1 MTKVGLLKSKLL
13 KKLTETYSTDNK
25 VEMKSILKLVKEN
38 KDFKD
43 LYLFYEEMENKYFD
57 DKEVANLYV
66 EELTKFL
73 KSKSPNLME
82 FANSLDQ
89 KLGDQ
94 QVNENELYNALDTLL
109 EEDSLNNI
117 DKKVIS
123 KKKLVEHLTTK
134 KVSVQVEDA
143 THTANENL
151 LHAVLANNF
160 NVLYGKTL
168 SEEQKEQ
175 LKHILALTEDE
186 LALQTTELKES
197 ILNQVN
203 TLLSESTDNDFNTKL
218 NQVKDEVQQMETSKY
233 NFFKLTELKNGL

>member
-1 MTKVGLLKSKLL
+1 MAKVGVLKSKLL

-57 DKEVANLYV
+57 DKEVASLYV

-73 KSKSPNLME
+73 KSKSSNLME
-82 FANSLDQ
+82 FSKSLDDKLGEQKFYENDLYNSLD
-89 KLGDQ
+89 
-94 QVNENELYNALDTLL
+94 ALL
-109 EEDSLNNI
+109 EEDTLNNI

-134 KVSVQVEDA
+134 KASVQIENI

-160 NVLYGKTL
+160 NVLYEKTL
-168 SEEQKEQ
+168 TEEQKEQ
-175 LKHILALTEDE
+175 LKNILALTEDE
-186 LALQTTELKES
+186 LVSQTTELKES
-197 ILNQVN
+197 ILNQVSG
-203 TLLSESTDNDFNTKL
+203 LISESKDTDLNNKL
-218 NQVKDEVQQMETSKY
+218 NQVKDEVLQMEPSKY

>member
-1 MTKVGLLKSKLL
+1 MAKVGVIKSKLL

-25 VEMKSILKLVKEN
+25 VEMKNILKLVKEN

-57 DKEVANLYV
+57 DKEVASLYV

-82 FANSLDQ
+82 FARSLDE

-94 QVNENELYNALDTLL
+94 QINESDLYNALDVLL
-109 EEDSLNNI
+109 EEDTLSNL

-134 KVSVQVEDA
+134 KVSTQVEQT

-168 SEEQKEQ
+168 SEDQKEQ
-175 LKHILALTEDE
+175 LKNILALTEDE
-186 LALQTTELKES
+186 LSSQTSELKEA
-197 ILNQVN
+197 ILSQVN
-203 TLLSESTDNDFNTKL
+203 NLMSESIDGDLKSKL
-218 NQVKDEVQQMETSKY
+218 NQVKDEVHNMEPSKY
-233 NFFKLTELKNGL
+233 NFYKLTELKNGL